1 MPTPSPI
8 IVARVGDTVAK
19 VVAAASSPSSP
30 RPQTTQMR
38 AVIRGS
44 RAARRLPKPI
54 SSTRTATPKPMA
66 SLTRSFALGRA
77 SSPSEPPYST
87 SAPAD
92 RSGRTAESTPSRYPE
107 PRLEGCSLNRT
118 VMYAVFPSA
127 ESGPTSGPPVLLGE
141 HVGEFLQAAD
151 HRRHL
156 AAQPAEGLVR
166 VVHHHL
172 AAVAAG
178 RGGVFLQD

>member
-127 ESGPTSGPPVLLGE
+127 ESGPTSGPPVLLGA
-141 HVGEFLQAAD
+141 VSGFC
-151 HRRHL
+151 
-156 AAQPAEGLVR
+156 AESTSGSFCRLPTTVDIWLLSPLR
-166 VVHHHL
+166 DL
-172 AAVAAG
+172 SASCTTTW
-178 RGGVFLQD
+178 LL